1 MTSSKN
7 IYLLS
12 LLCFSMYL
20 TSCDIDQTQEAKLPE
35 VEVEAGQLPSY
46 DVDWADI
53 DVGTT
58 TRTVT
63 VPKVRVVMEEEEIT
77 VPYIDVDMPN
87 SGEKEE
93 LTLVAEAEVDG
104 ESHNIEIQEVIATGK
119 KLIVISELKATGQD
133 LQDERMRVSDRLILN
148 APDLDVKHYIIGERP
163 KASFN
168 QQYAYV
174 STRSSIDKKIN
185 KGKTIYKK

>member
-1 MTSSKN
+1 MTLTKN

-12 LLCFSMYL
+12 LLCLSMYF

-63 VPKVRVVMEEEEIT
+63 VPKIRVVMEEEEIT

-93 LTLVAEAEVDG
+93 LTLVAEAEVGG
-104 ESHNIEIQEVIATGK
+104 ESHSLEIQEVVATGT

-133 LQDERMRVSDRLILN
+133 LQEERMRVSDRLILN
-148 APDLDVKHYIIGERP
+148 APDLDVKHYIIGKRP
-163 KASFN
+163 SGSFN
-168 QQYAYV
+168 QQYSYIGSR
-174 STRSSIDKKIN
+174 STIDKKIS